1 MRARCSRNGK
11 ADPGV
16 IRANTLRPGVVDTPM
31 LDSQDMVVDGGV
43 SNV

>member
-16 IRANTLRPGVVDTPM
+16 IRANTPSPGVVGTPM
-31 LDSQDMVVDGGV
+31 LDSQDMVGDGGV